1 MRSGLKHHLLQQDKE
16 ETRWGRIDNLSCPE
30 RHQATRCVYGI
41 PSEQDISQ
49 EEAKAIA
56 QAYIVTLGAQQSNVT
71 SRPVPFAFD
80 VTENPVFRVMPF
92 GVEGTKEAWPDCM
105 TYQVILDAR
114 AGEVLS
120 CRNSAQDNTPS
131 ACNF

>member
-92 GVEGTKEAWPDCM
+92 GVEGADHM

-114 AGEVLS
+114 AGEVLG
-120 CRNSAQDNTPS
+120 CRSNAQDNTPS